1 MNVTPGFAAELWR
14 QLSDQWEA
22 LCRITGFSA
31 PLGGLPA
38 WMAPGLA
45 VGALLGL
52 ALAAGVALL
61 SLGALLTALLVA
73 HLLLDRVFGIS
84 VAVALPPAR

>member
-1 MNVTPGFAAELWR
+1 MNVTPGFAAEMWR
-14 QLSDQWEA
+14 QLADRWA
-22 LCRITGFSA
+22 HLRRVVGFSA
-31 PLGGLPA
+31 PLGGLPS

-52 ALAAGVALL
+52 ALSAGVALL

-84 VAVALPPAR
+84 VAVARP